1 MPPQA
6 QQDRDTVLPL
16 ESISPNSSQSF
27 VGSMPKAAPWFEESG
42 RFEIVVDHSE
52 WPFKS
57 SYVDVAKS
65 DVLPTF
71 QSGS

>member
-1 MPPQA
+1 
-6 QQDRDTVLPL
+6 
-16 ESISPNSSQSF
+16 
-27 VGSMPKAAPWFEESG
+27 MPKAAPWFEESG

>member
-1 MPPQA
+1 MTPQA

-16 ESISPNSSQSF
+16 ESISQSF
-27 VGSMPKAAPWFEESG
+27 VGSMPKTAPWFEESA
-42 RFEIVVDHSE
+42 RFEKVVDHSE

-57 SYVDVAKS
+57 SHVDIAKS